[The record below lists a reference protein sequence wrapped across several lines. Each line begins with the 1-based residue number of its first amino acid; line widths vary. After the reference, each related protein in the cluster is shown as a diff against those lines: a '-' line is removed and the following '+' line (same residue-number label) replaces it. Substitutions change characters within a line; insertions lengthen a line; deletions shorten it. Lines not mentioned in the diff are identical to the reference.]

1 LTTPLL
7 TTKFY
12 FPPVRQD
19 LVRRPQLMNRLNAN
33 LWHEGGFLRKL
44 TLVSASA
51 GYGKTTLITD
61 WLRSVESQVTWL
73 SLDED
78 DNDPA
83 RFFIYLIA
91 ALQQIAADIGGS
103 AQALL
108 QSPQPP
114 PAETL
119 LTALINEIA
128 SLPDPFILVLD
139 DFHCIHTPSIHE
151 QLAFLLEHQPPQ
163 MHLVILTRE
172 DPSLPLHRF
181 RARGLVLEIRQDD
194 LRFSSEE
201 ADYFLQK
208 VIGLNLSSDQV
219 AALTRRTEGWVAG
232 LQLAGLSLRGR
243 TDAQNFVQSFT
254 GSNRFIL
261 DYLFEEI
268 FQRQTPTVQAFL
280 LSTSILTRFC
290 TSLCDAVFVQGIERE
305 SRDHADD
312 YSSYPLSPTP
322 YPFSTRSILEYL
334 ERANLFIFPLDQ
346 EHTWYRF
353 HRLFAELLRH
363 QLRLHGEPP
372 EALLHQRASRWY
384 WEHGFSAQ
392 AVQHSLAA
400 ADWEQAAE
408 QISASTDSMLKR
420 GEYIT
425 LINWYAQLPAET
437 ISAQPRIGLNYSWS
451 LMLASQFEHAELILR
466 RLEQSAQGERA
477 LMGEVATA
485 QAFLA
490 QSLGDSRGMVEL
502 SHKALA
508 LLAED
513 NVNSRGIVAL
523 NLGIA
528 YWHIG
533 RLGESQQA
541 LEQALPANRQSGN
554 TYGEMMARLFLGR
567 VWAVRGHLRQALTWF
582 EEVALQAEKNLI
594 FPLVHLDLFTLHYEW
609 NNLESAA
616 RHLAKGL
623 ESSQQSGNLEF
634 QIGAHML
641 QARLKLA
648 QRDLVGAEQALEQ
661 ARHLEQTSAIP
672 SRTLGRIADLQ
683 AQLALR
689 RGDLET
695 ALQLAPQLE
704 PDADCHPFY
713 RFLGLTRSRL
723 SLAQG
728 RKAEAAE
735 QLAAAA
741 QIAQRN
747 DWGYAL
753 VATRVLQAL
762 AAETIDESLE
772 FLGAALR
779 IGEPE
784 GFIGTFVEAGEPL
797 IPRLQ
802 EAARRGMQ
810 PEYVGQILSAIQGRR
825 LAVPTRTDLV
835 EPLSERELEVLR
847 LVAAGLSNREIAGKL
862 ILSLGTIKTHIH
874 NIYGKLD
881 VRNRAQAVDRAR
893 ELELL

>member
-1 LTTPLL
+1 MTTPLL

-12 FPPVRQD
+12 FPPLRQN
-19 LVRRPQLMNRLNAN
+19 LVRRPRLMNRLNAD

-51 GYGKTTLITD
+51 GYGKTTLIAD
-61 WLRSVESQVTWL
+61 WLRSVESRVIWL

-83 RFFIYLIA
+83 RFFMCLIA
-91 ALQQIAADIGGS
+91 ALQQVAADIGAS

-114 PAETL
+114 PPETL

-128 SLPDPFILVLD
+128 ALPDPFILVLD
-139 DFHCIHTPSIHE
+139 DFHSIHTPSIHQ
-151 QLAFLLEHQPPQ
+151 QLTFLLEHQPPQ

-172 DPSLPLHRF
+172 DPPLPLHRF
-181 RARGLVLEIRQDD
+181 RAGGLVLEIRQDD
-194 LRFSSEE
+194 LRFTSEE
-201 ADYFLQK
+201 AAYFLQI
-208 VIGLNLSSDQV
+208 VMGFDLSSDQI
-219 AALTRRTEGWVAG
+219 AALTRRTEGWVVG
-232 LQLAGLSLRGR
+232 LQLAGLSLQGR
-243 TDAQNFVQSFT
+243 TDAQSFVQSFT

-290 TSLCDAVFVQGIERE
+290 TSLCDAVFVERTARE
-305 SRDHADD
+305 SREYTDD
-312 YSSYPLSPTP
+312 YSS

-346 EHTWYRF
+346 ERTWYRF

-363 QLRLHGEPP
+363 QLRLRGEPP

-384 WEHGFSAQ
+384 WEHGFSAE
-392 AVQHSLAA
+392 AVHHSLAA

-408 QISASTDSMLKR
+408 QIFASSDSMLKR
-420 GEYIT
+420 GEFIT
-425 LINWYAQLPAET
+425 LVNWYARLPAE
-437 ISAQPRIGLNYSWS
+437 IVSAQPQIGLNYSWS
-451 LMLASQFEHAELILR
+451 LMLASQFEQAELLLR
-466 RLEQSAQGERA
+466 RLEQSTLGDRA

-490 QSLGDSRGMVEL
+490 QSLGEPQRMVEL

-508 LLAED
+508 LLPED
-513 NVNSRGIVAL
+513 NLNSRGLVAL

-554 TYGEMMARLFLGR
+554 TYGEVMARLFFGR
-567 VWAVRGHLRQALTWF
+567 ILAVRGHLRQAATWF
-582 EEVALQAEKNLI
+582 EEVTSQAEKKLV
-594 FPLVHLDLFTLHYEW
+594 FPLVHLDLCTLHYEW
-609 NNLESAA
+609 NDLESAA

-623 ESSQQSGNLEF
+623 ESSRQSGNLEF
-634 QIGAHML
+634 QIAAHML
-641 QARLKLA
+641 HARLKLA
-648 QRDLVGAEQALEQ
+648 QGDLVGADKALEQ
-661 ARHLEQTSAIP
+661 ARHLEHTSAIP
-672 SRTLGRIADLQ
+672 LRTLGRITDLQ
-683 AQLALR
+683 AQLALW
-689 RGDLET
+689 RGDLDA

-704 PDADCHPFY
+704 PDADCHPFC
-713 RFLGLTRSRL
+713 RFLGLTKSRL
-723 SLAQG
+723 SLARG
-728 RKAEAAE
+728 RKIEAAE
-735 QLAAAA
+735 QLASAA
-741 QIAQRN
+741 QTAQRN

-753 VATRVLQAL
+753 IATRVLQSL
-762 AAETIDESLE
+762 AAESTAESLE

-779 IGEPE
+779 MGRPE
-784 GFIGTFVEAGEPL
+784 GFIRTFVEAGEPL
-797 IPRLQ
+797 IPLLQ
-802 EAARRGMQ
+802 EAARRGTQ
-810 PEYVGQILSAIQGRR
+810 PEYVGQILSTIQGGR
-825 LAVPTRTDLV
+825 LAALTPAALV

-893 ELELL
+893 ELDLL

>member
-1 LTTPLL
+1 LTAPLL

-19 LVRRPQLMNRLNAN
+19 LVRRPQLMDRLNAN

-114 PAETL
+114 PPETL

-139 DFHCIHTPSIHE
+139 DFHCIHTLSIHQ
-151 QLAFLLEHQPPQ
+151 QLTFLLEHQPPQ

-172 DPSLPLHRF
+172 DPPLPLHRF
-181 RARGLVLEIRQDD
+181 RARGLILEIRQDD

-208 VIGLNLSSDQV
+208 VIGLDLSSDQV
-219 AALTRRTEGWVAG
+219 AALTRRTEGWVVG
-232 LQLAGLSLRGR
+232 LQLAGLSLQGR
-243 TDAQNFVQSFT
+243 KDAQSFVQSFT

-268 FQRQTPTVQAFL
+268 FQRQTPAVQAFL

-290 TSLCDAVFVQGIERE
+290 TSLCDAVFVERKE
-305 SRDHADD
+305 RDIREHTDD
-312 YSSYPLSPTP
+312 YLS

-346 EHTWYRF
+346 ERAWYRF

-384 WEHGFSAQ
+384 WEHGFSAE

-451 LMLASQFEHAELILR
+451 LMLASQFEQAELILR

-490 QSLGDSRGMVEL
+490 QSLGDSRRMVEL

-567 VWAVRGHLRQALTWF
+567 IWAVRGHLRQALTWF
-582 EEVALQAEKNLI
+582 EEVASQAEKDLI

-623 ESSQQSGNLEF
+623 ESSRQSGNLEF

-648 QRDLVGAEQALEQ
+648 QGDLVGAEQALEQ

-683 AQLALR
+683 VQLALR
-689 RGDLET
+689 CGDLET
-695 ALQLAPQLE
+695 ALQPAPQLE

-741 QIAQRN
+741 QTAQRN

-797 IPRLQ
+797 IPLLQ

-893 ELELL
+893 ELDLL